1 MTVFDDWKTFGL
13 VLIAIAFAVS
23 DLWHFKAVDTQT
35 DLTIL
40 LAALGGGGVSVAHTA
55 GVNAATGV
63 TPTTVVNTAPAP
75 NPPAA

>member
-13 VLIAIAFAVS
+13 VLVAIAFAVA

-40 LAALGGGGVSVAHTA
+40 LAALGGGGASVAHTA
-55 GVNAATGV
+55 GVNAATAS
-63 TPTTVVNTAPAP
+63 TPVVVAAPKV
-75 NPPAA
+75 